1 MEKKIT
7 NDSTSI
13 DGKHGLTIDELIEK
27 YAEVVNGL
35 FEKYDD
41 VHDIKIEPESGE
53 NYDDYYRDF
62 IINFKRLETPEELEE
77 RKRWAEYHKQ
87 EIKEREITKLKE
99 LLDKYTDIATQ
110 YLDKEG
116 GIK

>member
-1 MEKKIT
+1 MEKKII
-7 NDSTSI
+7 NDSTTI
-13 DGKHGLTIDELIEK
+13 AAKHGLTIDELIEK
-27 YAEVVNGL
+27 YTEVVNNL
-35 FEKYDD
+35 FAKYDN

-62 IINFKRLETPEELEE
+62 VINFKRLETSKELED
-77 RKRWAEYHKQ
+77 RKRLFEFRDQ
-87 EIKEREITKLKE
+87 EIKKREITKLKE

-110 YLDKEG
+110 YINKDG

>member
-62 IINFKRLETPEELEE
+62 IINFKRLETSKELED
-77 RKRWAEYHKQ
+77 RKRWNECHDQ
-87 EIKEREITKLKE
+87 EIKQREITKLKE
-99 LLDKYTDIATQ
+99 LLDKYPDIATQ
-110 YLDKEG
+110 YINKDG